1 MLCFAIGSAVMTDNV
16 VMSCSAPACI
26 RSPVCPPAAS
36 CVAVS
41 SALSTYGQE

>member
-1 MLCFAIGSAVMTDNV
+1 MLCFAIGSAVMTAHV

-26 RSPVCPPAAS
+26 RSPVRPPAVS

-41 SALSTYGQE
+41 SDLTTYGQE

>member
-1 MLCFAIGSAVMTDNV
+1 MLCFAIGRTVMTDNV

-26 RSPVCPPAAS
+26 RSPVRPPAVS

-41 SALSTYGQE
+41 SDLTTYGQE

>member
-26 RSPVCPPAAS
+26 RFSVRPPAVS
-36 CVAVS
+36 CVAVLS
-41 SALSTYGQE
+41 VLSTYGQE

>member
-1 MLCFAIGSAVMTDNV
+1 MLCFAIGRAVMTAHV

-26 RSPVCPPAAS
+26 RSPVRPPAVS

-41 SALSTYGQE
+41 SVLSTYGQE